1 MLIGPRS
8 NHGTGP
14 LHFDA
19 SAIGANRPY
28 IQGMMIKLLT
38 ALIASV
44 AFATPVL
51 SDITIAD
58 AYARS
63 ATPNAMA
70 GAAFMV
76 IQNEGDSQD
85 RLIRATSPA
94 AKRVE
99 IHTHRMNAD
108 GAMQMIHLED
118 GLVIDAGASHA
129 LARGGDHVMFMG
141 LNDGWN
147 QGDLIPLTLVFEN
160 AGEVVLE
167 VVVDRER

>member
-1 MLIGPRS
+1 
-8 NHGTGP
+8 
-14 LHFDA
+14 
-19 SAIGANRPY
+19 
-28 IQGMMIKLLT
+28 MMTKLLAT
-38 ALIASV
+38 AAAL
-44 AFATPVL
+44 VL
-51 SDITIAD
+51 AVPAWAEITIEQ

-70 GAAFMV
+70 GAAFMM
-76 IQNEGDSQD
+76 ILNDSDTAD

-99 IHTHRMNAD
+99 IHTHRMNAE

-118 GLVIDAGASHA
+118 GLVIEAGQSHA

-141 LNDGWN
+141 LTEGWD
-147 QGDLIPLTLVFEN
+147 QGDMVPLTLVFEQ
-160 AGEVVLE
+160 AGEVELE